1 MRDVGARVL
10 GSVAPGDAALA
21 PGSSSAMDLGVSRL
35 YLSGSPGFPPPPHE
49 LEAGGGRGKVC
60 VFMGLN
66 YREVVARDTGLSR
79 PEHPTLD
86 SG

>member
-21 PGSSSAMDLGVSRL
+21 PGSSG
-35 YLSGSPGFPPPPHE
+35 PGFPPPPHE

-66 YREVVARDTGLSR
+66 CGEVVARDAGLSR
-79 PEHPTLD
+79 LEHPTLD